1 MKLNILALTLAA
13 FIPSTAIF
21 AVNDGQ
27 LNPLASTVTCRALDS
42 ASHEL
47 TSVTKSQ
54 IVQGVLMIE
63 GTGDGFS
70 FNVKFADASAILSL
84 VNTNTGDKI
93 MVQEGDFD
101 VGEVVR
107 ATLETDEEPGKAI
120 SLECTAK

>member
-1 MKLNILALTLAA
+1 
-13 FIPSTAIF
+13 
-21 AVNDGQ
+21 
-27 LNPLASTVTCRALDS
+27 
-42 ASHEL
+42 
-47 TSVTKSQ
+47 
-54 IVQGVLMIE
+54 MIE

-70 FNVKFADASAILSL
+70 FNVKFADASAIMTL